1 VSQKLTIRSL
11 RKQTLMMV
19 TPFSEGRHLGLH
31 LREFG
36 ICAIYSMSTS
46 ITPEGKWE
54 PCIEKNINS
63 TTMNRSTKALQIVK
77 YLEGT
82 FNGNCSLSM
91 GKGCNLYDPSR
102 TTTRTYEGNFVGLAM
117 DRIENRK
124 SPASPI
130 QVKTAANWIRKL
142 KPNANRK
149 SQKITNIIVD
159 PHALITTYKHI
170 KSKLRNMTPRGDD
183 EHKTFWGGGEGKP
196 FFFGH
201 QLKMVL
207 AHCKTTMHEK
217 ISIQTRKTNQHPKT
231 YIPVLTIP
239 EL

>member
-11 RKQTLMMV
+11 REQTLMMV
-19 TPFSEGRHLGLH
+19 TPFLEGRHLGLH

-36 ICAIYSMSTS
+36 ICAVYIMNTSTL
-46 ITPEGKWE
+46 PEGKGE

-63 TTMNRSTKALQIVK
+63 SIMNRSTKALQIVK

-82 FNGNCSLSM
+82 FNGNRSLSM
-91 GKGCNLYDPSR
+91 GKGCNLYDLSR
-102 TTTRTYEGNFVGLAM
+102 TITRTYEGNFNGLAM

-124 SPASPI
+124 SIASPVQI
-130 QVKTAANWIRKL
+130 KTAANWIRKL

-159 PHALITTYKHI
+159 PNALITLYKHI

-183 EHKTFWGGGEGKP
+183 EQKTFWGGGEGKP
-196 FFFGH
+196 FFWG
-201 QLKMVL
+201 
-207 AHCKTTMHEK
+207 
-217 ISIQTRKTNQHPKT
+217 IN
-231 YIPVLTIP
+231 
-239 EL
+239 